1 MKREAGRVLHLWR
14 VLLAAAAATSTRA
27 GAKTANPAQSI
38 FRAGNRQA
46 VVAFGRGSSPSL
58 LARAHVP
65 STGQPSAVAHVPQH
79 PGSQVGE
86 AAVFRQHNSGPRIT
100 LCHVQSCD
108 GHSSP
113 HLLE

>member
-46 VVAFGRGSSPSL
+46 
-58 LARAHVP
+58 
-65 STGQPSAVAHVPQH
+65 
-79 PGSQVGE
+79 
-86 AAVFRQHNSGPRIT
+86 AAKEQALV
-100 LCHVQSCD
+100 
-108 GHSSP
+108 
-113 HLLE
+113 